1 MSLFPE
7 ASWPGLVYFAADKF
21 VSLQLRLDAATPGS
35 KEHRVAR
42 EEALAFIEEF
52 KTFAAVLLST
62 IRERDLQQLRDLQK
76 TKGCLEDQRGGKAL
90 QELIEQ
96 DLTVSELERLMR
108 LHRQMAPPTKN
119 LAVALAALENPWKKR
134 GPSVRGH

>member
-7 ASWPGLVYFAADKF
+7 AAWPGLVYFAADKF

-35 KEHRVAR
+35 KEQRVAR

-52 KTFAAVLLST
+52 KAFAAVLFNT
-62 IRERDLQQLRDLQK
+62 IRHRNLQQLLDLQK
-76 TKGCLEDQRGGKAL
+76 TKECLEDQQGGKAV

-96 DLTVSELERLMR
+96 DLTVTELERLTR
-108 LHRQMAPPTKN
+108 LHRQMAPPTK
-119 LAVALAALENPWKKR
+119 
-134 GPSVRGH
+134 